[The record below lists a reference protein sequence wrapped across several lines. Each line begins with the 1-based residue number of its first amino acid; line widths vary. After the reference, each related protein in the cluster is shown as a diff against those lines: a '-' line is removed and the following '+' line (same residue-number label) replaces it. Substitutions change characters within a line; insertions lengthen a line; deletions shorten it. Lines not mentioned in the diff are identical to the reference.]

1 MAGPMSLWNLLAGMI
16 GIVALEDEPDL
27 IDELVEWLM
36 PPDLGA
42 RPKAEQLAVGTALL
56 HRLKEALAN
65 DPESLTRQMSR
76 RQVSP
81 ELPQLIGEVV
91 MAAAWAE
98 DVGGTLLQA
107 ISGDWDTRARGYDDT
122 SSRLVKALR
131 DTAPKA
137 LVDRLEVALELR
149 HFVVHGVW
157 VNGSFVKNPDTGEP
171 FDFVSMKRR
180 YRTTAPEKDTKAFM
194 KSALKWL
201 AREFWKIEDEL
212 ETLHSE
218 VLFGKG
224 MPE

>member
-1 MAGPMSLWNLLAGMI
+1 MSA
-16 GIVALEDEPDL
+16 
-27 IDELVEWLM
+27 
-36 PPDLGA
+36 
-42 RPKAEQLAVGTALL
+42 ALL

-65 DPESLTRQMSR
+65 EPESLTRQMSR

-91 MAAAWAE
+91 IAAAWAE
-98 DVGGTLLQA
+98 DAGGTFLQA
-107 ISGDWDTRARGYDDT
+107 TSGDWDTRARGYDDT

-137 LVDRLEVALELR
+137 LVDRLEAALELR

-157 VNGSFVKNPDTGEP
+157 VNGSFVKHPDTGEP

-180 YRTTAPEKDTKAFM
+180 YRTEAPEKDTKAFM

-201 AREFWKIEDEL
+201 AREFWEIEDEL
-212 ETLHSE
+212 EKLHSE

-224 MPE
+224 KAE